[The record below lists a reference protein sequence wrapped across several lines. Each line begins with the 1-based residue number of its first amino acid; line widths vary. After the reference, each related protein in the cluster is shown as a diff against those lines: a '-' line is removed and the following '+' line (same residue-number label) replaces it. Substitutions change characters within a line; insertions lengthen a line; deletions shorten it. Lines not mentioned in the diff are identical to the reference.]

1 MKPNSI
7 LGKYLTKQ
15 LVFNFIGVLVVIL
28 GIIFLFEMV
37 ERLRRIA
44 GNPDFG
50 ILFALQLAI
59 ARLPKTAEQVFPFVM
74 MIAAIITFWRLS
86 KTSEFIVMRAA
97 GLSIW
102 GFLTPLC
109 IATFIIGL
117 INITMIN
124 PLSANLYGMFETLER
139 RMDTKNMN
147 AMSFTDRGLWTR
159 EAQENNTVMVMN
171 AKSLRH
177 ENEELLLRNI
187 TIIELNEKTQPIRRI
202 SAFAGILKEGY
213 FDLRDVKIYVAGK
226 PIISQNNLSYKTVLD
241 INKIEE
247 NFTDPEAISLWEL
260 PRIINFYEKS
270 GFAVERLKTRFWS
283 LIISPLFL
291 TSMILL
297 AAVFAL
303 RPNNRRG
310 GVMYLIVGGIVTG
323 FGTYFLT
330 QVVYAMGVS
339 GNIPVILSVITPTVI
354 ALLLSISLLLHL
366 EDG

>member
-1 MKPNSI
+1 MKPNTI

-15 LVFNFIGVLVVIL
+15 LIFNFIGVLVVIL

-37 ERLRRIA
+37 ERLRRIS

-50 ILFALQLAI
+50 IWFAFQLAV
-59 ARLPKTAEQVFPFVM
+59 ARLPKTAEQVFPFVI
-74 MIAAIITFWRLS
+74 MIAAMITFWRLS
-86 KTSEFIVMRAA
+86 KTSEFVVMRAA

-102 GFLTPLC
+102 GFLTPIC
-109 IATFIIGL
+109 IATFIVGI

-139 RMDTKNMN
+139 RMDTKNMQ
-147 AMSFTDRGLWTR
+147 AMSFSDKGLWIR
-159 EAQENNTVMVMN
+159 EAQNNDNVMVLN
-171 AKSLRH
+171 AKSLH
-177 ENEELLLRNI
+177 PENNKLLLRGI
-187 TIIELNEKTQPIRRI
+187 TIIELDKKTQPIRRI
-202 SAFAGILKEGY
+202 EAFAGILKEGY
-213 FDLRDVKIYVAGK
+213 FDLRDVKIYIGGK
-226 PIISQNNLSYKTVLD
+226 PTVFMNNIQYPTLLD

-260 PRIINFYEKS
+260 PRVISFYEKS
-270 GFAVERLKTRFWS
+270 GFAVERLKIRLWS
-283 LIISPLFL
+283 LIMSPLFL
-291 TSMILL
+291 VSMILL

-339 GNIPVILSVITPTVI
+339 GNIPVILSVIAPTAI
-354 ALLLSISLLLHL
+354 ASLLGVSLLLHL